1 MLQEITDEEARRVL
15 AVSRE
20 MHWAFPSSQGT
31 PIAKGQTSSK
41 WVDQAVKER
50 ESNVNAAHFLLKNG
64 YEEAAIE
71 IASNVWRLWIVAR
84 DLSGGRA
91 FLAAVLDARDKK
103 PSRARSLSLYGDAL
117 LAFKQ
122 GKIEESRRMS
132 QAALDA
138 ALVVNDREALT
149 LAYLAMSRVAF
160 EDGDYTQSLTLAIK
174 SREFARSLEPAMGQ
188 APLFLH
194 APATRM
200 KVNMIKQRPC
210 LRRALILIGRSAT

>member
-1 MLQEITDEEARRVL
+1 
-15 AVSRE
+15 
-20 MHWAFPSSQGT
+20 
-31 PIAKGQTSSK
+31 
-41 WVDQAVKER
+41 
-50 ESNVNAAHFLLKNG
+50 
-64 YEEAAIE
+64 
-71 IASNVWRLWIVAR
+71 
-84 DLSGGRA
+84 
-91 FLAAVLDARDKK
+91 
-103 PSRARSLSLYGDAL
+103 
-117 LAFKQ
+117 
-122 GKIEESRRMS
+122 MS

-149 LAYLAMSRVAF
+149 LAYLAMSRAAF
-160 EDGDYTQSLTLAIK
+160 EDGDYALYLTLAIK